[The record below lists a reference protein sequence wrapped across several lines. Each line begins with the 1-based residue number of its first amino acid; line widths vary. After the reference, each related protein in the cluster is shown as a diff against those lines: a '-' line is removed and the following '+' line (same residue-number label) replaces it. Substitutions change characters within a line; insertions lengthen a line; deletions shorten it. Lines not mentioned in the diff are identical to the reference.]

1 MTRDEAQTALVR
13 MLIEKVRQD
22 KYPSF
27 TQMELIEESIP
38 PELIEDYFEVLA
50 EKVMGDEFP
59 SIPMMRRLQ
68 RVAHSLPS
76 QAQVGRAEPDVRLR
90 RPPRRI
96 RRRARS
102 PSGRAA
108 RPRCAAAAS
117 AAAAGHPRSG

>member
-1 MTRDEAQTALVR
+1 MTRDEAQAALVR

-76 QAQVGRAEPDVRLR
+76 QAQ
-90 RPPRRI
+90 
-96 RRRARS
+96 
-102 PSGRAA
+102 
-108 RPRCAAAAS
+108 
-117 AAAAGHPRSG
+117 

>member
-13 MLIEKVRQD
+13 LLIEKVRQD

-38 PELIEDYFEVLA
+38 QALIPEYFAVLA
-50 EKVMGDEFP
+50 EKVMGDEYP

-76 QAQVGRAEPDVRLR
+76 QAQ
-90 RPPRRI
+90 
-96 RRRARS
+96 
-102 PSGRAA
+102 
-108 RPRCAAAAS
+108 
-117 AAAAGHPRSG
+117 